1 MSELILAVCRMCAVR
16 GLRAGRCR
24 ATTCVRYARRRPMT
38 DMPDEWPDE
47 SAPWVWTPPPGVLA
61 DWQRDDADTEPLTVA
76 EIMGEFP
83 PPDRWRS
90 RLPTPHA
97 QRLDALVRERGRRV
111 DAQDALRRLVR
122 AVEAHR
128 GSVPPRN
135 RRDADRAL
143 WDVLDAIG
151 GDDG

>member
-1 MSELILAVCRMCAVR
+1 MS
-16 GLRAGRCR
+16 
-24 ATTCVRYARRRPMT
+24 
-38 DMPDEWPDE
+38 DMPDEWPDDGTHM
-47 SAPWVWTPPPGVLA
+47 VPPPGVLA
-61 DWQRDDADTEPLTVA
+61 DWQRADVHTAPLTVA
-76 EIMGEFP
+76 EIVGE
-83 PPDRWRS
+83 PDPEPQRWRS
-90 RLPTPHA
+90 RLPDPHA

-143 WDVLDAIG
+143 WDVLEAIG